1 MEGSENNDS
10 STLILMKGCHQKIF
24 EILPGN
30 YII

>member
-24 EILPGN
+24 EI
-30 YII
+30 